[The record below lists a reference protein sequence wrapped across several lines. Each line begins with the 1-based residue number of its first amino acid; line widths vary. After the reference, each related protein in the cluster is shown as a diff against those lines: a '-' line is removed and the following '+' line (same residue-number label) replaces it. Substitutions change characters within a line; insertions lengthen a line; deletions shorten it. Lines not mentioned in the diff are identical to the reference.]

1 MTIISEILHVRN
13 KIWQKI
19 SYKLINR
26 FNYKINKPFLR
37 PSHIGLVSVAQEAN
51 GKFSFSFIVS
61 LSPELCHYNF
71 CPLKA
76 CFPCFYWVWYIWCM
90 NNRVHAHE
98 FIIFFV
104 DIDLAMSLKCLVI
117 SVERIILI
125 VISLNFLK
133 SSLLHFDVKLYSSLL
148 SNIEKE
154 KLTWW
159 FSRQL

>member
-1 MTIISEILHVRN
+1 LTIISEILHVRN

-104 DIDLAMSLKCLVI
+104 DIEFRLCKSGFQFSNVTEMSGHICRKNYIDHYLSELFEIFVAPFRC
-117 SVERIILI
+117 EII
-125 VISLNFLK
+125 F
-133 SSLLHFDVKLYSSLL
+133 FFA
-148 SNIEKE
+148 E
-154 KLTWW
+154 
-159 FSRQL
+159 